1 MMAEEHTLNDCGCC
15 EGITT
20 LTPQD
25 LANPPGLSALA
36 YRVGTHGSFKTT
48 MLAGLAG
55 PGGIP
60 ALTTRADDDPAIAL
74 LDATAVL
81 LDVLTFYQERIANEG
96 YLRTATERMSVL
108 ELARAIGYE
117 LKPGVAASTYL
128 AFEMETAPTAPTS
141 AIIPVGTKVQSLPGQ
156 DEKPQTFETIEQI
169 EARPV
174 WNQLRPQTSSLVPP
188 QDWRPPSSI
197 CKARRR
203 I

>member
-1 MMAEEHTLNDCGCC
+1 MAEDQTLNDCGCC
-15 EGITT
+15 EGITR

-25 LANPPGLSALA
+25 LANAPGLAALR
-36 YRVGTHGSFKTT
+36 YRVGTHGSFKKT

-74 LDATAVL
+74 LDATATL

-96 YLRTATERMSVL
+96 YLRTAAERMSVL

-141 AIIPVGTKVQSLPGQ
+141 AIIAVGTKVQSLPGQ
-156 DEKPQTFETIEQI
+156 DEKPQTFETIAQI
-169 EARPV
+169 EARRE
-174 WNQLRPQTSSLVPP
+174 WGK
-188 QDWRPPSSI
+188 I
-197 CKARRR
+197 
-203 I
+203 